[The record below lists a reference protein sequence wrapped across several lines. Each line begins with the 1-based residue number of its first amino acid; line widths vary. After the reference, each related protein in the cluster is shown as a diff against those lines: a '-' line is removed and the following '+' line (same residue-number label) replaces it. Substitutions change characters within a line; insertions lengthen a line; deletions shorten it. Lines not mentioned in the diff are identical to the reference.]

1 MSSRY
6 NANDVAAW
14 FINTANNTAVDNN
27 VYEGITNLKLQKI
40 VFLAQAAYLA
50 VKGKTLFDDEIQ
62 AWQYGP
68 VIPSLYN
75 SYKGCGRN
83 PIDSP
88 AASKEV
94 DNETASFLSDVW
106 GIFGKYSA
114 AQLVDYT
121 HGHLP
126 WRQAFNKGNGTAIT
140 NKSIKDFYKNIF
152 SDAEEK

>member
-1 MSSRY
+1 MSKYS
-6 NANDVAAW
+6 ANDIAVW
-14 FINTANNTAVDNN
+14 FINTANKTAVDNN

-50 VKGKTLFDDEIQ
+50 IKGKPLFDDEIQ

-75 SYKGCGRN
+75 SYKECGRN
-83 PIDSP
+83 PIDTP
-88 AASKEV
+88 ATSKNI
-94 DNETASFLSDVW
+94 DNKTASFLSDVW

-126 WRQAFNKGNGTAIT
+126 WKEAFNAGNGTTIT
-140 NKSIKDFYKNIF
+140 NSSIKSFYKNVF
-152 SDAEEK
+152 SDVKEK

>member
-1 MSSRY
+1 MSRY
-6 NANDVAAW
+6 NANDIAAW
-14 FINTANNTAVDNN
+14 FINTANKTAVDNN

-50 VKGKTLFDDEIQ
+50 IKNKPLFDDKIQ

-75 SYKGCGRN
+75 SYKEYSRN
-83 PIDSP
+83 PIDNP
-88 AASKEV
+88 TDSKKI
-94 DNETASFLSDVW
+94 DSKTASFLSDVW

-121 HGHLP
+121 HSHLP
-126 WRQAFNKGNGTAIT
+126 WKQAFDNGNGTIIT
-140 NKSIKDFYKNIF
+140 NKSIKDFYKNVF
-152 SDAEEK
+152 SDAEN